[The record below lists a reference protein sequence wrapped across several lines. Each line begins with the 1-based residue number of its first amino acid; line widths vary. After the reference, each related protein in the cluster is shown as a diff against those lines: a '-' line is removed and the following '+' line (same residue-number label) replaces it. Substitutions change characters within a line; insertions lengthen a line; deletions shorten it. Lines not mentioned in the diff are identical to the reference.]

1 MNRIES
7 KIHTPQWRNRW
18 LAAPAAFLATLL
30 ALPVH
35 AGIVVPDDPLTS
47 AGRVPPNVMFILDNS
62 GSMASVAMPNCRAPQ
77 SYTDTSIGCTGTMG
91 DNVTDRS
98 YLNNTIYYNPAVLY
112 QPWMTSNGITRMTG
126 GTTVSS
132 VFENWNQATSAG
144 GTRDLRDSSEGV
156 FYVPKT
162 GVTASTNANDF
173 VRYWVRNNG
182 GTAEVVRIR
191 DTPVVLQTWT
201 WTQNI
206 GEVAQVNRTISVPA
220 GTTSL
225 VVEIAGNTN
234 PSTNSSNRGNADLY
248 VRRAGNPTTSTWDY
262 RDNTSNNSNESITI
276 GSPQSGNWYVGVY
289 NTHSGSGDRAV
300 YNNVLTITAY
310 NNVELATP
318 TGRTQAAELTNI
330 ATWYSYYRTRLK
342 TAKGGASEAFATL
355 GRLHR
360 VGYTPINGR
369 SSHLSATGTNAII
382 PVNTNDG
389 LYETANKTAWF
400 TSVQNEVVQAGS
412 TPLRTALDA
421 VGKYYTRTDT
431 NGPWGPG
438 VTADQ
443 LSCRQSFSI
452 LTTDGFWNDSFT
464 SGTIGDSDADG
475 HSVTLA
481 DVASYYYK
489 TDLRGTS
496 GSALANKVPVSPSD
510 PANWQHMVTFSV
522 SIGLSGTLPI
532 TDPPPASNA
541 ALWPDPMDAEDKER
555 IDDLWHAAVNS
566 KGEFVT
572 ANDPAAFARGLK
584 SALSAIAKRTS
595 SYSNVATNSVSLD
608 TGAQV
613 FNASYV
619 SGSWIGSVAARAI
632 SESGVSST
640 ISWTS
645 SVPAWGS
652 RKIFTSN
659 GTAGQTFPT
668 SAQTTALERTG
679 GPVDYPVTGTQNANY
694 IRGDQS
700 LEGPAQGELR
710 ERDGLIGD
718 IVGSSPAF
726 VKDTNT
732 LYVGANDGML
742 HAFNAATGVEL
753 FGYIPNIINWAN
765 LKSLSHGDYTHKWF
779 VDGPVVVSNRTLTT
793 NKNILVGALG
803 KGGKGVFALDVTN
816 PAAFGASNFKWERA
830 ETPNNNMGLVIGKP
844 ILGKVPGGQSAVIFG
859 NGMNSTN
866 EKAVLIV
873 LDIETGAVLREI
885 NTNIGSTSTPNGL
898 SSPVGVYGQDGK
910 TIAYVYAGD
919 MLGNVWKF
927 DLTANTA
934 TRLFTATGP
943 NGAQPISGGLAVATH
958 PLTKKR
964 WVFFGTGRFMTLDDA
979 SASNTAVHSMYGFE
993 EGTAAY
999 TRSDLTQ
1006 RTITVS
1012 GVSFGGYSAVRGFQ
1026 AKAPLPS
1033 TSKGWY
1039 IDLPGSGERIVQDA
1053 QIVSSF
1059 LITASMITAGDACEP
1074 DGSGYINALD
1084 AFTGTSSGGSYFDL
1098 DKLNGTD
1105 DKVLTGDLPIG
1116 SVNVGIGMPTL
1127 PNLLRGMIVV
1137 GGTGGSDLRSPS
1149 TAPPRWD
1156 RVSWREVRKD

>member
-1 MNRIES
+1 MNRTYS
-7 KIHTPQWRNRW
+7 KTSLTPSPAPATASRW
-18 LAAPAAFLATLL
+18 LAVPAAFLATLL

-35 AGIVVPDDPLTS
+35 AGIVIPDDPLTS

-77 SYTDTSIGCTGTMG
+77 NYTDTSIGCTGTMG

-98 YLNNTIYYNPAVLY
+98 YLNNTIYYNPAVVY
-112 QPWMTSNGITRMTG
+112 QPWMTSNGVTRMTG
-126 GTTVSS
+126 GTTISS

-144 GTRDLRDSSEGV
+144 GTRDLRDSSESV

-182 GTAEVVRIR
+182 GTAEVVRIK
-191 DTPVVLQTWT
+191 DPPTVLQTWT

-206 GEVAQVNRTISVPA
+206 GEAAWATYRTISVPS
-220 GTTSL
+220 GTTQL

-234 PSTNSSNRGNADLY
+234 TRGNADLY
-248 VRRAGNPTTSTWDY
+248 VRRTANPTTSNYDY
-262 RDNTSNNSNESITI
+262 LDTGSGSTETVTINN
-276 GSPQSGNWYVGVY
+276 PQSGDWRVGVY
-289 NTHSGSGDRAV
+289 NSDSGSGDRSV
-300 YNNVLTITAY
+300 YGNVLTITAY

-464 SGTIGDSDADG
+464 SGTIGDNDGDG

-489 TDLRGTS
+489 TDLRNGT
-496 GSALANKVPVSPSD
+496 GTALNNKVPVSPSD

-541 ALWPDPMDAEDKER
+541 ALWPDPMDDEDEER

-584 SALSAIAKRTS
+584 AALSAIAKRTS

-619 SGSWIGSVAARAI
+619 SGSWIGSVTARAI

-645 SVPAWGS
+645 SVPAWSG
-652 RKIFTSN
+652 RTIITSN
-659 GTAGQTFPT
+659 GTTGQVFPT
-668 SAQTTALERTG
+668 SAQLTALERTG
-679 GPVDYPVTGTQNANY
+679 GPVDYPVTGTENANY

-700 LEGPAQGELR
+700 LEGPALGELR
-710 ERDGLIGD
+710 QRDGLIGD

-726 VKDTNT
+726 VKETNT

-742 HAFNAATGVEL
+742 HAFNAATGREL
-753 FGYIPNIINWAN
+753 FGYIPNIVNWAN
-765 LKSLSHGDYTHKWF
+765 LKSLSHGDYTHKFF
-779 VDGPVVVSNRTLTT
+779 VDGPIVVSTRSLTT

-803 KGGKGVFALDVTN
+803 KGGKGLFALDVTN
-816 PAAFGASNFKWERA
+816 PTAFGTASFKWERA
-830 ETPNNNMGLVIGKP
+830 ETTNNNMGLVIGKP
-844 ILGKVPGGQSAVIFG
+844 ILGKVPGGQTAVIFG

-866 EKAVLIV
+866 ERAVLVV
-873 LDIETGAVLREI
+873 LNIETGAVIREI
-885 NTNIGSTSTPNGL
+885 DTGVGSTSTPNGL

-927 DLTANTA
+927 DMTAGSA
-934 TRLFTATGP
+934 TKLFTAIGP

-964 WVFFGTGRFMTLDDA
+964 WVFFGTGRFLTLDDA
-979 SASNTAVHSMYGFE
+979 NASNTAVHSMYGFVD
-993 EGTAAY
+993 EGSTY

-1006 RTITVS
+1006 RTITVTSATSS
-1012 GVSFGGYSAVRGFQ
+1012 GYPVRGFQ
-1026 AKAPLPS
+1026 AKAALP
-1033 TSKGWY
+1033 TGSKGWY
-1039 IDLPGSGERIVQDA
+1039 VDLPGTGERIVQDA
-1053 QIVSSF
+1053 QVVSTF

-1074 DGSGYINALD
+1074 DGSGYINAVD
-1084 AFTGTSSGGSYFDL
+1084 AFTGTSAGGSYFDL
-1098 DKLNGTD
+1098 NNDGSTD

-1137 GGTGGSDLRSPS
+1137 GGTGGSDLRSPKTS
-1149 TAPPRWD
+1149 NPRWD
-1156 RVSWREVRKD
+1156 RVSWREIRKD

>member
-1 MNRIES
+1 MNRMPS
-7 KIHTPQWRNRW
+7 KTSPAASRGVAPISRW
-18 LAAPAAFLATLL
+18 WAVPAAFLATVL
-30 ALPVH
+30 ALPVN
-35 AGIVVPDDPLTS
+35 AGIVIPDDPLTS

-62 GSMASVAMPNCRAPQ
+62 GSMASVSMPDCNVAQ
-77 SYTDTSIGCTGTMG
+77 SYTGTSTGCTSTLG
-91 DNVTDRS
+91 DNVTDRA
-98 YLNNTIYYNPAVLY
+98 YLNNTIYYNPAIVY
-112 QPWMTSNGITRMTG
+112 QPWMTADGLTRMSG
-126 GTTVSS
+126 GTSVTS

-162 GVTASTNANDF
+162 GVTASTNASDY
-173 VRYWVRNNG
+173 VRYWIRNNG
-182 GTAEVVRIR
+182 GTAEVVRIKEPP
-191 DTPVVLQTWT
+191 TVLQTWT

-206 GEVAQVNRTISVPA
+206 AEGAPMLVQTVNVPV
-220 GTTSL
+220 GTTQL
-225 VVEIAGNTN
+225 VIGIAGNTN
-234 PSTNSSNRGNADLY
+234 SRGNADLY
-248 VRRAGNPTTSTWDY
+248 VRRTADPTTGTWDY
-262 RDNTSNNSNESITI
+262 ADTGNGSTESITI
-276 GSPQSGNWYVGVY
+276 DNPQSGNWRVGVY
-289 NTHSGSGDRAV
+289 NSDSGSGDRSV
-300 YNNVLTITAY
+300 FNNVLTITAY
-310 NNVELATP
+310 NNIEVATP
-318 TGRTQAAELTNI
+318 TGRTQSAELTNY

-369 SSHLSATGTNAII
+369 SSDLSATGTGVII
-382 PVNTNDG
+382 PVNTNSG
-389 LYETANKTAWF
+389 LFETANKTSWF
-400 TSVQNEVVQAGS
+400 SSLQNETVQAGS
-412 TPLRTALDA
+412 TPLRGALDA

-452 LTTDGFWNDSFT
+452 LTTDGFWNDSF
-464 SGTIGDSDADG
+464 SGSMSDSDGDG

-481 DVASYYYK
+481 DVANHYYE
-489 TDLRGTS
+489 TDLRTN
-496 GSALANKVPVSPSD
+496 LNNKVPVSPSD
-510 PANWQHMVTFSV
+510 PATWQHMVTFSV
-522 SIGLSGTLPI
+522 SIGLSGTLAI
-532 TDPPPASNA
+532 TDPPPAKNA
-541 ALWPDPMDAEDKER
+541 AIWPDPMDAEDEER

-613 FNASYV
+613 FNASYI
-619 SGSWIGSVAARAI
+619 SGSWIGSVTARAI
-632 SESGVSST
+632 SETGVSST

-645 SVPAWGS
+645 SVPAWS
-652 RKIFTSN
+652 TRTIITSN
-659 GTAGQTFPT
+659 GTSGQVFPT
-668 SAQTTALERTG
+668 STQLAALVRTG
-679 GPVDYPVTGTQNANY
+679 GPVDYPVTGTENANY

-710 ERDGLIGD
+710 QRDGLIGD

-742 HAFNAATGVEL
+742 HAFNAATGREL

-765 LKSLSHGDYTHKWF
+765 LKSLSHGDYAHKFF
-779 VDGPVVVSNRTLTT
+779 VDGPIVVSNRTLTPS
-793 NKNILVGALG
+793 KNILVGALG
-803 KGGKGVFALDVTN
+803 KGGKGLYAIDVTN
-816 PAAFGASNFKWERA
+816 PATFGTGNFKWERA
-830 ETPNNNMGLVIGKP
+830 ETTGNNMGLVIGKP
-844 ILGKVPGGQSAVIFG
+844 VLGKVPGGQAAVIFG

-866 EKAVLIV
+866 ERAVLVV
-873 LDIETGAVLREI
+873 LNIETGAVIREI
-885 NTNIGSTSTPNGL
+885 DTGVGSAATPNGL
-898 SSPVGVYGQDGK
+898 SSPIGVYGQDG
-910 TIAYVYAGD
+910 TTLAYAYAGD

-927 DLTANTA
+927 DMTAGTA
-934 TRLFTATGP
+934 TKLFTAVGP
-943 NGAQPISGGLAVATH
+943 NGAQAISGGLAVATH

-964 WVFFGTGRFMTLDDA
+964 WVFFGTGRFLTLDDA
-979 SASNTAVHSMYGFE
+979 NASNTAVHSMYGFVDD
-993 EGTAAY
+993 GVTY

-1006 RTITVS
+1006 RTITVTNATS
-1012 GVSFGGYSAVRGFQ
+1012 NGYPVRGFQ
-1026 AKAPLPS
+1026 AKASLPAA
-1033 TSKGWY
+1033 SKGWY
-1039 IDLPGSGERIVQDA
+1039 VDLPAAGERIVQDA
-1053 QIVSSF
+1053 QVVSTF

-1074 DGSGYINALD
+1074 DGSGYINAVD
-1084 AFTGTSSGGSYFDL
+1084 AFTGTSAGGSYFDL
-1098 DKLNGTD
+1098 NNDGTTE

-1137 GGTGGSDLRSPS
+1137 GGTGGSDLRSPK
-1149 TAPPRWD
+1149 TRNPRWD
-1156 RVSWREVRKD
+1156 RVSWREIRKD